1 MVDVLVLKNLSVDL
15 MSIKGIV
22 HAVRGIDLTLRKGE
36 IHGFVGESGCG
47 KTITAK
53 TILRLHDES
62 RTQYGGEVLPQSAF
76 PGGRADR

>member
-15 MSIKGIV
+15 MSIKGVV

-53 TILRLHDES
+53 TI
-62 RTQYGGEVLPQSAF
+62 PPA
-76 PGGRADR
+76 